1 MQGVARWVKR
11 NRAECDRSRGELL
24 IEILIA
30 LALLG
35 LISVVFI
42 GAMYTSLQAARITD
56 ERSVGLTLAKSQI
69 EFVKA
74 RDYADDD
81 WEYAV
86 STTGATIVTKPSWWD
101 ANTPAALDAEFAGYT
116 VQVSGVSSIDLDG
129 SGVPDEGIR
138 VITATSLHD
147 GEEVVTLQNYEVY
160 R

>member
-1 MQGVARWVKR
+1 MRKAVGLRG
-11 NRAECDRSRGELL
+11 DLRGELL
-24 IEILIA
+24 IEVLIA

-42 GAMYTSLQAARITD
+42 GAMYTSLHAARISD

-81 WEYAV
+81 WAYV
-86 STTGATIVTKPSWWD
+86 VGTNGATIVTKPSWWD

-116 VQVSGVSSIDLDG
+116 VQVSGVSSIDLDE
-129 SGVPDEGIR
+129 SGVPDDGIR
-138 VITATSLHD
+138 VITATSLHN
-147 GEEVVTLQNYEVY
+147 GVEIVALQNYEIY